1 VSLEA
6 VEKTIRDA
14 KAASEARVMS
24 PEEPLVAL
32 SAKTA
37 AIANASDGPR
47 GLLAQFPPRVLRM
60 AFGEVSA
67 AGDFEQLRQLLV
79 GSFGQYIDAPC
90 ERDGSRRTPLHWAVH
105 GGHVD
110 CVRLLLR
117 HGADAS
123 VTAEDGWTA
132 LHAAAAGGTERHA
145 ACARLLLR
153 YGCSSLQPDLRGNSS
168 LDLARVAATRGERAV
183 FGLLEPLAVAPNSRS
198 GNELPSDYIRSLL
211 APPARDLVAAAAGR
225 RPAARP
231 AAGPAARPTV
241 DTVKVSVPQVS
252 VRPRRVTVAVGRAR
266 RA

>member
-1 VSLEA
+1 MTVWPYITPHPRPHQVSLEA

-117 HGADAS
+117 RDVLRQYPIRRRLRH
-123 VTAEDGWTA
+123 W
-132 LHAAAAGGTERHA
+132 AG
-145 ACARLLLR
+145 
-153 YGCSSLQPDLRGNSS
+153 
-168 LDLARVAATRGERAV
+168 
-183 FGLLEPLAVAPNSRS
+183 
-198 GNELPSDYIRSLL
+198 
-211 APPARDLVAAAAGR
+211 APPALRCT
-225 RPAARP
+225 
-231 AAGPAARPTV
+231 TV
-241 DTVKVSVPQVS
+241 VL
-252 VRPRRVTVAVGRAR
+252 R
-266 RA
+266 